1 VGAQGLAV
9 ARQEPT
15 TELHTCSFIEVL
27 ICISS
32 MANGVKHVFG
42 CILLICESSSGK
54 QLLITFAYVLIR
66 VPFFLLNFER
76 TLYVDV
82 VVLYSLHAC
91 VYVLPLLTY
100 SLGFKL

>member
-32 MANGVKHVFG
+32 VANAVQHVFR
-42 CILLICESSSGK
+42 CILLIYECSSGK
-54 QLLITFAYVLIR
+54 QPLITFACVLIR
-66 VPFFLLNFER
+66 VLCLLLSFER
-76 TLYVDV
+76 TLYIHIV
-82 VVLYSLHAC
+82 VFY
-91 VYVLPLLTY
+91 
-100 SLGFKL
+100 